1 MNRDPVNSTSI
12 AAIGYDEQTQT
23 LEVEF
28 RHGGIYQYFDVPA
41 RVHQELLAASS
52 IGRYVAEQIKG
63 AYRFARA

>member
-28 RHGGIYQYFDVPA
+28 RHGGIYQYFDVPV
-41 RVHQELLAASS
+41 RIHQELLAASS

>member
-1 MNRDPVNSTSI
+1 MNRVPVNSTSI
-12 AAIGYDEQTQT
+12 AAIGYDEQAET

-41 RVHQELLAASS
+41 RVHQELIAASS

-63 AYRFARA
+63 VYRFARA